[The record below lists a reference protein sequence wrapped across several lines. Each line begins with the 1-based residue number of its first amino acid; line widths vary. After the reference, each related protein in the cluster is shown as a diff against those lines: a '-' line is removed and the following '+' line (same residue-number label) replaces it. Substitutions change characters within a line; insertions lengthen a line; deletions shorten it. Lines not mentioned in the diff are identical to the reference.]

1 MPENALLLLLYSVID
16 LLRGSLVVALPV
28 FFMALAGSY
37 VRRKISAETK
47 WSWTMSAL
55 AATFFVSFILLM
67 LAYFVPFIFAL
78 HELPVQNVPEIFSP
92 EPGNLV
98 LAFVAGV
105 VRVAIV
111 SAVLS
116 LIL

>member
-67 LAYFVPFIFAL
+67 LAYFVFNAA
-78 HELPVQNVPEIFSP
+78 NPEDTLKSTDASYSTEMLASRLVTPESP
-92 EPGNLV
+92 G
-98 LAFVAGV
+98 
-105 VRVAIV
+105 
-111 SAVLS
+111 
-116 LIL
+116 